1 MATLSIAS
9 AKGGC
14 GKTTTAILLGAEL
27 ALNQGYNVAL
37 LDSDLN
43 QHASAFGKKAQI
55 ERLTI
60 IPDIDEANVLTAL
73 RKAEIENDLVLIDL
87 PGGSSTLALKA
98 LQRSHFVLVPTQ
110 ASLPDVRDAMKTLA
124 QIDDAQDLARA
135 PIARAI
141 IWTRLLPGFE
151 SRSARHVRTSL
162 EGHGTDILTAALM
175 ERAAFREIHITG
187 RVPRQDDP
195 GSAASTNVESIAK
208 ELLLQLEKISEAA

>member
-1 MATLSIAS
+1 MSSRQQKYRATKGQLAKMTNLTRGDCDNLYKMLIGQQGNTTEGHMATLSIAS

-14 GKTTTAILLGAEL
+14 GKTTTAILLAAEL

-73 RKAEIENDLVLIDL
+73 RKAETENDLVLIDL

-135 PIARAI
+135 PIARAVV
-141 IWTRLLPGFE
+141 WTRLLPGFE
-151 SRSARHVRTSL
+151 SKSAPPV
-162 EGHGTDILTAALM
+162 
-175 ERAAFREIHITG
+175 
-187 RVPRQDDP
+187 
-195 GSAASTNVESIAK
+195 
-208 ELLLQLEKISEAA
+208 

>member
-1 MATLSIAS
+1 MATVSIAS

-14 GKTTTAILLGAEL
+14 GKTTTSILLGAEL
-27 ALNQGYNVAL
+27 ALHQGYSVAL

-43 QHASAFGKKAQI
+43 QHASAFGKKAKI
-55 ERLTI
+55 PGLTI
-60 IPDIDEANVLTAL
+60 VPDIDEANVLTAL
-73 RKAEIENDLVLIDL
+73 RKAEADNDLVLIDL

-141 IWTRLLPGFE
+141 VWTRFLSGFE
-151 SRSARHVRTSL
+151 SKSARHVRTGL
-162 EGHGTDILTAALM
+162 EGQGVEILKTALM

-187 RVPRQDDP
+187 TVPREVAPD
-195 GSAASTNVESIAK
+195 GGAAANVAALAQEV
-208 ELLLQLEKISEAA
+208 LEHLRKLSEVV